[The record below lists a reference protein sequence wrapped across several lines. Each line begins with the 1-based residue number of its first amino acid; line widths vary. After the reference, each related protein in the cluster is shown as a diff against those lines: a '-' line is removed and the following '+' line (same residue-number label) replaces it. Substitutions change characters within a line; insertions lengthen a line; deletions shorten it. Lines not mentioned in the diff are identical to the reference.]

1 MSASLVAGAWESVVG
16 GGVAVCCGT
25 VVAVL
30 VAGGARCGGW
40 LVLVAEVLVAEVSV
54 AVVLVGT
61 VPDVAVLPAVLVA
74 SALVGVVVA
83 GGVGAPGVGGSVEV
97 PSPVTKAPFFAVNM
111 TNPPE
116 SGVCRL
122 ASAPAT
128 LPSGPATR

>member
-1 MSASLVAGAWESVVG
+1 MLVAGAWEVVVG
-16 GGVAVCCGT
+16 GGVAVGCGT

-30 VAGGARCGGW
+30 VAGVLVAA
-40 LVLVAEVLVAEVSV
+40 VLVAEVLVAEVSV

-74 SALVGVVVA
+74 SALVGAVVA